1 MVEIITLT
9 LNKMRVRTKK
19 GIVDTVKEFDN
30 FSKAV
35 IRLGNTANGTA
46 MAFRELT
53 HSNYMMWKS
62 TFKPQSQRV
71 INVIIITGLVLAL
84 AEIVWFV
91 VTKY

>member
-1 MVEIITLT
+1 VVEIITLT

-19 GIVDTVKEFDN
+19 GIVDVTKSFDDL
-30 FSKAV
+30 SKSV

-46 MAFRELT
+46 IAFRELA
-53 HSNYMMWKS
+53 HSNYLLWKS